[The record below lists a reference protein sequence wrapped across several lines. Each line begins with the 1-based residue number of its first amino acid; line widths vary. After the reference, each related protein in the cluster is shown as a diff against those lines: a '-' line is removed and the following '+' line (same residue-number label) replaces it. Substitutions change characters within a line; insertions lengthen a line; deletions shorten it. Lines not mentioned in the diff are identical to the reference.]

1 MISFTNPI
9 VWVAIAA
16 LGVLVLVALVYF
28 IWRYT
33 SKDPYSIGYRKG
45 KKIVGIMREQLLSTL
60 NSKASKKSFDERL
73 KEVCER
79 VFGVGFAFERS
90 QHELDVKDIEFQIRR
105 VEEELTTSKK
115 ALIGGYD
122 SEIKIAKSEEPIL
135 RKRIEE
141 LEAEWMDTQKK
152 EAEKLQ
158 QLQEQEVR
166 GGYFM
171 SELASNLKS
180 LLKVSSKKFETEI
193 LGYGYAALV
202 ALLLAGDFYITYS
215 IFNDILKISVRN
227 SAAIYIFSGTIA
239 LVFLVLAEFFLEF
252 IESQSSK
259 NAELI
264 ELVQKYSISIIGAI
278 LLVAY
283 ILIISVSLF
292 PENNASHVIDAILRI
307 LFLPLITAAALM
319 VRRICKDF
327 GFNFLLVPFEFV
339 IFSIGLIL
347 SYIILPFEIFAIS
360 AYSRIKFKRRLT
372 PIENNIQSTLGQTR
386 QKLLELEQG
395 VAGLEQKILSSKAHL
410 ESEVIR
416 VTFPLKQK
424 KEEIAMHFK
433 ALKRGSD
440 EAVYTQLRQA

>member
-239 LVFLVLAEFFLEF
+239 L
-252 IESQSSK
+252 
-259 NAELI
+259 
-264 ELVQKYSISIIGAI
+264 
-278 LLVAY
+278 
-283 ILIISVSLF
+283 
-292 PENNASHVIDAILRI
+292 
-307 LFLPLITAAALM
+307 
-319 VRRICKDF
+319 
-327 GFNFLLVPFEFV
+327 
-339 IFSIGLIL
+339 
-347 SYIILPFEIFAIS
+347 
-360 AYSRIKFKRRLT
+360 
-372 PIENNIQSTLGQTR
+372 
-386 QKLLELEQG
+386 
-395 VAGLEQKILSSKAHL
+395 
-410 ESEVIR
+410 
-416 VTFPLKQK
+416 
-424 KEEIAMHFK
+424 
-433 ALKRGSD
+433 
-440 EAVYTQLRQA
+440 